1 MFSTSYRHMF
11 ILYSLLQSSIFH
23 CCHTVMSYIYLSSK
37 IFNISISYVYHPSIA
52 LLSFFYLII
61 YTVNIDGCLGGDLV
75 QDTPPENEPYS
86 GCDPNNVPDTCPS
99 QPGLDPIHNY
109 MDYSDDVCLTG
120 RWYAVHMY
128 IQ

>member
-1 MFSTSYRHMF
+1 MMHLTNVCVSYTT
-11 ILYSLLQSSIFH
+11 YSFRTLLDLLF
-23 CCHTVMSYIYLSSK
+23 Y
-37 IFNISISYVYHPSIA
+37 PSIA

-75 QDTPPENEPYS
+75 QDTPAENEPYS

-109 MDYSDDVCLTG
+109 MDYGDDVCMTG
-120 RWYAVHMY
+120 RWYM
-128 IQ
+128 Q